1 MGIII
6 GCAVHDAT
14 GYVLLLV
21 HGVHYIYHKNRLPSQ
36 ESEIVQSRSII
47 GKSFYCKGKHCFWF
61 CKKCVRLI
69 FVPFRNFAA

>member
-21 HGVHYIYHKNRLPSQ
+21 HGVHYIYQKTAYLHR
-36 ESEIVQSRSII
+36 
-47 GKSFYCKGKHCFWF
+47 
-61 CKKCVRLI
+61 
-69 FVPFRNFAA
+69 

>member
-36 ESEIVQSRSII
+36 VSGR
-47 GKSFYCKGKHCFWF
+47 
-61 CKKCVRLI
+61 
-69 FVPFRNFAA
+69 